1 MTAAE
6 IAVRSATHRLSRSYP
21 LDELSSRLHQ
31 RGNGLRA
38 GPRDTVKITR
48 SLMRTDRWVAEK
60 PRPQDHS
67 NGWGR
72 RAMCR

>member
-48 SLMRTDRWVAEK
+48 SLMRTD
-60 PRPQDHS
+60 
-67 NGWGR
+67 
-72 RAMCR
+72 